1 MNSKAQDKTPDR
13 KKIAVYFTEE
23 ERANLDRWYNA
34 AGCQSRTEFITEA
47 MRFYIDY
54 LKAGDAN
61 VILPI
66 AVGSAIDGKLGSF
79 ERQLAALLFKQ
90 SVELD
95 MLMRI
100 IAENNDWKQAEIEDL
115 RRACER
121 DVSRTHGTISFEEI
135 IVEAGRQNGK

>member
-1 MNSKAQDKTPDR
+1 MKSKAQDKTPDR

-23 ERANLDRWYNA
+23 ERANLDRWYQA
-34 AGCQSRTEFITEA
+34 ANCKSRTEFITKA

-61 VILPI
+61 VVLPV
-66 AVGSAIDGKLGSF
+66 AVGSAIDGKLGNF

-100 IAENNDWKQAEIEDL
+100 VAENNDWKQTEIEDL

-121 DVSRTHGTISFEEI
+121 DVSRTHGTISFENI
-135 IVEAGRQNGK
+135 IVEVGRQNGK

>member
-1 MNSKAQDKTPDR
+1 MKSKAQDKTPDR
-13 KKIAVYFTEE
+13 QKIAVYLTEE
-23 ERANLDRWYNA
+23 ERADLDRWYQA
-34 AGCQSRTEFITEA
+34 AGCQSRTEFINEA

-61 VILPI
+61 VVLPV

-100 IAENNDWKQAEIEDL
+100 IAENNDWTQAEIEDL

-121 DVSRTHGTISFEEI
+121 DVSRTYGTISFEDI
-135 IVEAGRQNGK
+135 IVQAGRQNGK

>member
-1 MNSKAQDKTPDR
+1 MKSNAQDKTPDR
-13 KKIAVYFTEE
+13 QKIAVYLTEE
-23 ERANLDRWYNA
+23 ERADLDRWYNT

-79 ERQLAALLFKQ
+79 ERQMAALLFKQ

-95 MLMRI
+95 MLTRI

-121 DVSRTHGTISFEEI
+121 DVSRTHGTNSIHCCWY
-135 IVEAGRQNGK
+135 EALYK